1 MLETKKTIKNE
12 MSCLQN
18 VTMAKCE
25 STIDELRTA
34 FNASQLKKIKIDMSS
49 SKQALH
55 LVTAWNVKKAFVDS
69 VNDDIKSVLSYGES
83 MGFSTTC
90 QDYIE
95 NMNYLSDIKKIA
107 NNNLKYELKPL
118 TSVLGSKGVYSFK
131 NCMLDNNYNQFK
143 ALFLQVFELE
153 VSRNDFSVMQDML
166 SSLNTS
172 NEFVLNNFN
181 TVFMRLVSA
190 LLVKSN
196 GLSSKKMQGCLNKA
210 MRDIPYISDKEFYSG
225 IGTLTRERLTPYITL
240 KDSEKD
246 NAIIINS
253 KIAKQ
258 VGKKIVKLLPD
269 NIKNF
274 AQEKNLNE
282 NK

>member
-1 MLETKKTIKNE
+1 MLETKKIIKNE
-12 MSCLQN
+12 MGCLQN
-18 VTMAKCE
+18 VTMQKCE
-25 STIDELRTA
+25 NTIDELKTT
-34 FNASQLKKIKIDMSS
+34 FNASQLKKIKIDLSS
-49 SKQALH
+49 SKKALH

-83 MGFSTTC
+83 LGYSTVSA
-90 QDYIE
+90 DYIE
-95 NMNYLSDIKKIA
+95 NMHYLNDVKKIT
-107 NNNLKYELKPL
+107 NNNLKQALKPL
-118 TSVLGSKGVYSFK
+118 TSVLGSKGAYSFK
-131 NCMLDNNYNQFK
+131 TCMLDNNYTQFK

-153 VSRNDFSVMQDML
+153 ISKNDFSTMQDIL
-166 SSLNTS
+166 TTLNTN

-196 GLSSKKMQGCLNKA
+196 GLSSKKMKGCLNKA
-210 MRDIPYISDKEFYSG
+210 IRDIPYISDKEFYSG

-240 KDSEKD
+240 KDDEKE
-246 NAIIINS
+246 NASIIND
-253 KIAKQ
+253 KIKKQ

-269 NIKNF
+269 NIKDF
-274 AQEKNLNE
+274 TQEKSFNE

>member
-25 STIDELRTA
+25 STIDELKTA
-34 FNASQLKKIKIDMSS
+34 FNANQLKKIKIDLSS

-55 LVTAWNVKKAFVDS
+55 LVTTWNVKKAFVDS
-69 VNDDIKSVLSYGES
+69 VNDDIKSVLLYGES
-83 MGFSTTC
+83 LGYSTTC
-90 QDYIE
+90 RDYIE

-107 NNNLKYELKPL
+107 NNNLKHELKPL
-118 TSVLGSKGVYSFK
+118 TNVLNAKGIYSFK
-131 NCMLDNNYNQFK
+131 TCMLDNNYNQFK

-153 VSRNDFSVMQDML
+153 VSRNDFSTMQDIL
-166 SSLNTS
+166 ATLNTS
-172 NEFVLNNFN
+172 NKFVLNNFN
-181 TVFMRLVSA
+181 NLFMRLVSA

-196 GLSSKKMQGCLNKA
+196 GLSTKKMNGCLNKA

-240 KDSEKD
+240 KDNEKD

-258 VGKKIVKLLPD
+258 VSKKIVKLLPD
-269 NIKNF
+269 DIKNF
-274 AQEKNLNE
+274 AQEKA
-282 NK
+282 

>member
-18 VTMAKCE
+18 VTMTKCE
-25 STIDELRTA
+25 STIEELKTA
-34 FNASQLKKIKIDMSS
+34 FNASQLKKIKIDLSS
-49 SKQALH
+49 SKQALR

-69 VNDDIKSVLSYGES
+69 VNDDIKSVLLYGES
-83 MGFSTTC
+83 LGYSTTS

-95 NMNYLSDIKKIA
+95 NMHYLNDIKKIA
-107 NNNLKYELKPL
+107 NNNLKQELKPL
-118 TSVLGSKGVYSFK
+118 TNVLNTKVVYSFK
-131 NCMLDNNYNQFK
+131 TCMLDNNYNQFK
-143 ALFLQVFELE
+143 ALFLQVFALE
-153 VSRNDFSVMQDML
+153 VSRNDFSTMQDIVAT
-166 SSLNTS
+166 LNTN

-181 TVFMRLVSA
+181 NLFMRLVSA

-196 GLSSKKMQGCLNKA
+196 GLSTKKMHGCLNKA

-269 NIKNF
+269 DIKNF
-274 AQEKNLNE
+274 AQEKSLNE

>member
-1 MLETKKTIKNE
+1 MLETKKIIKNE
-12 MSCLQN
+12 MGCLQN

-25 STIDELRTA
+25 STIDELKTA
-34 FNASQLKKIKIDMSS
+34 FNASQLKKIKIDLSS
-49 SKQALH
+49 SKKALH

-69 VNDDIKSVLSYGES
+69 VNDDIRNVLSYGES
-83 MGFSTTC
+83 MGFSTVSET
-90 QDYIE
+90 YIE
-95 NMNYLSDIKKIA
+95 NMQYLSDIKKIA
-107 NNNLKYELKPL
+107 NNNLKQELKPL
-118 TSVLGSKGVYSFK
+118 TSVLDSKGAYSFK
-131 NCMLDNNYNQFK
+131 TCMLDNNYTQFK

-153 VSRNDFSVMQDML
+153 ISKNDFSTIQDML

-181 TVFMRLVSA
+181 TLFMRLVSA

-240 KDSEKD
+240 KDDEKE
-246 NAIIINS
+246 NASIIND
-253 KIAKQ
+253 KIKKQ

-274 AQEKNLNE
+274 TQEKNLNE

>member
-18 VTMAKCE
+18 VTMTKCE
-25 STIDELRTA
+25 STIEELKTA
-34 FNASQLKKIKIDMSS
+34 FNASQLKKIKIDLSS

-69 VNDDIKSVLSYGES
+69 VNDDIKSVLLYGES
-83 MGFSTTC
+83 LGYSTTS

-95 NMNYLSDIKKIA
+95 NMHYLNDVRKIA
-107 NNNLKYELKPL
+107 NNNLKHELKPL
-118 TSVLGSKGVYSFK
+118 TNVLNAKGVYSFK
-131 NCMLDNNYNQFK
+131 TCMLDNNYTQFK
-143 ALFLQVFELE
+143 ALFLQVFEIE
-153 VSRNDFSVMQDML
+153 VSRNDFSTMQDML
-166 SSLNTS
+166 SSLNTN

-181 TVFMRLVSA
+181 TLFMRLVSA

-196 GLSSKKMQGCLNKA
+196 GLSTKKMNGCLNKA

-269 NIKNF
+269 DIKNF
-274 AQEKNLNE
+274 AQEKSLNE

>member
-1 MLETKKTIKNE
+1 MLETKKIIKNE
-12 MSCLQN
+12 MGCLQN

-25 STIDELRTA
+25 STIDELKTA
-34 FNASQLKKIKIDMSS
+34 FNASQLKKIKIDLSS
-49 SKQALH
+49 SKKALH

-69 VNDDIKSVLSYGES
+69 VNDDIRNVLSYGES
-83 MGFSTTC
+83 LGYATTC

-95 NMNYLSDIKKIA
+95 NMQYLSDIKKIA
-107 NNNLKYELKPL
+107 NNNLKQELKPL
-118 TSVLGSKGVYSFK
+118 TSVLGAKGAYSFK
-131 NCMLDNNYNQFK
+131 TCMLDNNYNQFK

-181 TVFMRLVSA
+181 ILFMRLVSA

-196 GLSSKKMQGCLNKA
+196 GLSSKKMKGCLNKA

-240 KDSEKD
+240 KDDEKK
-246 NAIIINS
+246 NASIIND
-253 KIAKQ
+253 KIKKQ
-258 VGKKIVKLLPD
+258 VGKKIIKLLPD

-274 AQEKNLNE
+274 TQEKNLNE

>member
-25 STIDELRTA
+25 STIDELKTA
-34 FNASQLKKIKIDMSS
+34 FNANQLKKIKIDLSS
-49 SKQALH
+49 SKQALY
-55 LVTAWNVKKAFVDS
+55 LVTVWNVKKAFVDS
-69 VNDDIKSVLSYGES
+69 VNDDIKSVLLYGES
-83 MGFSTTC
+83 LGYSTTC
-90 QDYIE
+90 RDYIE

-107 NNNLKYELKPL
+107 NNNLKHELKPL
-118 TSVLGSKGVYSFK
+118 TNVLSAKGIYSFK
-131 NCMLDNNYNQFK
+131 TCMLDNNYNQFK

-153 VSRNDFSVMQDML
+153 VSRNDFSTMQDIL
-166 SSLNTS
+166 ATLNT
-172 NEFVLNNFN
+172 NNKFVLNNFN
-181 TVFMRLVSA
+181 NLFMRLVSA

-196 GLSSKKMQGCLNKA
+196 GLSTKKMNGCLNKA

-240 KDSEKD
+240 KDNEKD

-258 VGKKIVKLLPD
+258 VSKKIVKLLPD
-269 NIKNF
+269 DIKNF
-274 AQEKNLNE
+274 AQEKSLNE

>member
-12 MSCLQN
+12 VSCLQN

-25 STIDELRTA
+25 STIDELKTA
-34 FNASQLKKIKIDMSS
+34 FSACQLKKIKIDLSS
-49 SKQALH
+49 SKKALH

-69 VNDDIKSVLSYGES
+69 VNDDIKNVLSYGES
-83 MGFSTTC
+83 MGFSTVSET
-90 QDYIE
+90 YIE
-95 NMNYLSDIKKIA
+95 NMQYLSDIKKIA
-107 NNNLKYELKPL
+107 NNNLKQELKSL
-118 TSVLGSKGVYSFK
+118 TSVLSAKSVYSFK
-131 NCMLDNNYNQFK
+131 TCMLDNNYNQFK

-166 SSLNTS
+166 SSLNTR

-181 TVFMRLVSA
+181 TVFMRLISA

-196 GLSSKKMQGCLNKA
+196 GLSTKKMNGCLNKA

-274 AQEKNLNE
+274 TQEKSLNE

>member
-25 STIDELRTA
+25 STIDELKTA
-34 FNASQLKKIKIDMSS
+34 FNASQLKKIKIDLSS

-69 VNDDIKSVLSYGES
+69 VNDDIKSVLLYGE
-83 MGFSTTC
+83 GLGYSTTS
-90 QDYIE
+90 QNYIE
-95 NMNYLSDIKKIA
+95 NMHYLNDIKKIA
-107 NNNLKYELKPL
+107 NNNLKQELKPL
-118 TSVLGSKGVYSFK
+118 TSVLNTKGVYSFK
-131 NCMLDNNYNQFK
+131 TCMLDDNYIQFK
-143 ALFLQVFELE
+143 ALFLQVFKLE
-153 VSRNDFSVMQDML
+153 ISKNDFSTMQDML
-166 SSLNTS
+166 SSLNIN

-181 TVFMRLVSA
+181 NLFMRLVSA

-196 GLSSKKMQGCLNKA
+196 GLSTKKMRGCLNKA
-210 MRDIPYISDKEFYSG
+210 MHDIPYISDKEFYSG
-225 IGTLTRERLTPYITL
+225 IGTLTRERLMPYITI
-240 KDSEKD
+240 KDSEKN

-253 KIAKQ
+253 KIVKQ

-269 NIKNF
+269 DIKNF
-274 AQEKNLNE
+274 AQEKSLNE